1 MKWPFINSISQN
13 SNYTLVLYGS
23 PGTGKNDIVLNKGLL
38 NSFGS
43 PEITQE
49 ISKLEYYKK
58 YLNEHNLMYKSR
70 IESCWNN

>member
-49 ISKLEYYKK
+49 ISKLEY
-58 YLNEHNLMYKSR
+58 
-70 IESCWNN
+70 